1 VLHHQQDIWKMG
13 GLFWRM
19 PLTFVTFLLGTL
31 ALCGVPPFS
40 GFFSKD
46 AILAATL
53 TGEHHNL
60 GLFLLGVA
68 VAALTT
74 LYMFRLLFVAFLGP
88 SRSEEADA
96 AMEPPPVMTW
106 PLMLLTV
113 PSVLAGFWGIE
124 HVYGV
129 GITGMAPE
137 GVGGWAHALAIT
149 GSLLAVLI
157 GFAIAWKLYRGAAID
172 PLPRRLGAL
181 ADAMRDRFYLDELY
195 RWSVIRVQEK
205 SAKGA
210 DWFDRWLVAGL
221 FVRGIHGTTEFAGR
235 ALRLVQT
242 GNLQTYAFLI
252 VLGLALVI
260 YLATSR

>member
-1 VLHHQQDIWKMG
+1 
-13 GLFWRM
+13 
-19 PLTFVTFLLGTL
+19 
-31 ALCGVPPFS
+31 
-40 GFFSKD
+40 
-46 AILAATL
+46 
-53 TGEHHNL
+53 
-60 GLFLLGVA
+60 
-68 VAALTT
+68 
-74 LYMFRLLFVAFLGP
+74 MFRLLFVVFFGP
-88 SRSEEADA
+88 GRSEEADA
-96 AMEPPPVMTW
+96 AMEPPPVMLW

-137 GVGGWAHALAIT
+137 VWEGGRMPWRSRGVFWRCSSGLPSPGNSIVA
-149 GSLLAVLI
+149 
-157 GFAIAWKLYRGAAID
+157 RRCD